1 MHKYKVVTTGG
12 GYSVLNNGVVTEV
25 IAQDGTIK
33 GDIKEALAQGS
44 IYIGNSSG
52 VTSELS
58 IKTDTGFLVGNGTT
72 AAVKTMSG
80 EASMA
85 NTGAVTLANASVIG
99 KVLTGYTSGAGTVAA
114 TDTILQAIQ
123 KLNGNFVAGIMPY
136 VSINTQSSAYN
147 NSALNV
153 GKYGAGIADTLL
165 VDNILASIVS
175 TTATN
180 KTSSDTSSMA
190 LYVGNSNSAA
200 TANTKLQGILCST
213 TVNANVFDAYG
224 VQGHITLADNAGH
237 ATSSTGGTGN
247 LCGMSAKA
255 TVASGLTVTGTVS
268 GLLVTA
274 DGSGTVTGT
283 HSGVWIDNV
292 AATDQAILISGSNK
306 LGINM
311 NGISFSAG
319 TATDDAGIKTAQGAT
334 AANGSMYVSTNGT
347 VFFMVS
353 GTWTALTIN

>member
-1 MHKYKVVTTGG
+1 MHAYKYVSTGG
-12 GYSVLNNGVVTEV
+12 GFSVLNAGTVTEV

-58 IKTDTGFLVGNGTT
+58 VKTDTGFLVGNGTT
-72 AAVKTMSG
+72 AVVKTMSG

-136 VSINTQSSAYN
+136 VSVSTYSTTYTDSAF
-147 NSALNV
+147 NV
-153 GKYGAGIADTLL
+153 GKYGAGLEDTAAT
-165 VDNILASIVS
+165 DNILASIVS
-175 TTATN
+175 TTHTD
-180 KTSSDTSSMA
+180 KGGSDRSSMS
-190 LYVGNSNSAA
+190 LFVGNSLTGAA
-200 TANTKLQGILCST
+200 ANNKMQCILSSMDIA
-213 TVNANVFDAYG
+213 ANCFDAYSI
-224 VQGHITLADNAGH
+224 QGHINVSNDATATNGGSNNGNIAGI
-237 ATSSTGGTGN
+237 
-247 LCGMSAKA
+247 SAKA
-255 TVASGLTVTGTVS
+255 SVGTGKTATGTVS
-268 GLLVTA
+268 GLLVTM
-274 DGSGTVTGT
+274 DGAGTVTGT

-311 NGISFSAG
+311 NGISISAG
-319 TATDDAGIKTAQGAT
+319 AATDDAGIKTAQGAT
-334 AANGSMYVSTNGT
+334 APAGSIYISTNGT
-347 VFFMVS
+347 VFVMVS
-353 GTWTALTIN
+353 TTWTALTIN